1 MWGRSNLLG
10 GEKNRFS
17 VRHAVV
23 LLAIFAICV
32 SVTTRMFHSF
42 DFNHSSVHA
51 DPSHAKRQHLDAD
64 AFVVTRPV
72 STLGTMLLPVAAPHA
87 PPADAQVPAFELTE
101 SLYNRPPPSI
111 SLL

>member
-1 MWGRSNLLG
+1 MWGRSDLLR
-10 GEKNRFS
+10 GEKSRFS
-17 VRHAVV
+17 VRHVVV

-32 SVTTRMFHSF
+32 SVTTRMFHHF
-42 DFNHSSVHA
+42 DFDHSSVHA
-51 DPSHAKRQHLDAD
+51 DPSRGMRQHLDAD

-72 STLGTMLLPVAAPHA
+72 STAGTMLLPVAAPHA
-87 PPADAQVPAFELTE
+87 PPVDVQIPTLELTE

>member
-1 MWGRSNLLG
+1 MWGRANLLR

-17 VRHAVV
+17 VRHVVV

-42 DFNHSSVHA
+42 DFDQSSAHA
-51 DPSHAKRQHLDAD
+51 DPSHAMRQHLDAD

-72 STLGTMLLPVAAPHA
+72 SIVGTMLLPLAEPHA
-87 PPADAQVPAFELTE
+87 PPVDVAVPTFGLAE